1 MKPVIEKYTEQ
12 LLAEGSVTQ
21 AEIDQMRS
29 RIMGILEEQ
38 YEASK
43 TYKGTSKE
51 WVSSLWSG
59 HKSPSE
65 LASETVSARS
75 TGVKKDVLEHIGM
88 KAASYP
94 KDFAVHPN
102 LARILRTR
110 EQSIKEGEGIDW
122 ATAESMAFGSLLA
135 DGTHVRLSGQDV
147 ERGTFSQRHALLHDQ
162 KTVIYFKLIPGSPI
176 CPFK

>member
-1 MKPVIEKYTEQ
+1 MKPIIEKYTEQ

-21 AEIDQMRS
+21 AEIDQMKS
-29 RIMGILEEQ
+29 RIMGMLEEE

-43 TYKGTSKE
+43 TYKGSSKE
-51 WVSSLWSG
+51 WVSSSWQG

-65 LASETVSARS
+65 LAFETVSPRT
-75 TGVKKDVLEHIGM
+75 TGVKKDVLEYIGT

-94 KDFAVHPN
+94 KDFTVHPN
-102 LARILRTR
+102 LGRVLRAR
-110 EQSIKEGEGIDW
+110 EQSIKDGEGIDW

-135 DGTHVRLSGQDV
+135 EGTHVRLSGQDV

-162 KTVIYFKLIPGSPI
+162 KTVITFDIYFRNLNT
-176 CPFK
+176 CL